1 MGKNLSFVLNNLED
15 LVAAFFIS
23 ITTIL
28 VVINIVLRY
37 VFNSGLVW
45 SEEVATGCFVWSVF
59 IGAVAVFKHR
69 GHVGVDIIVKRMP
82 QGMQK
87 AIGLITD
94 VILVAL
100 NGYMSY
106 LSVIYISKSYTKMTP
121 VLGISS
127 VYISSSVLIAFVLM
141 TLYSIPSVW
150 QVVFGPGK
158 EDFYWLISPS
168 SLFLCFIF
176 PVFHS
181 LMPCSVQRFPTLPF
195 WMRLLLRIWYS
206 NVLLPAR
213 CPSRCWQFPSLL
225 WQAPS

>member
-45 SEEVATGCFVWSVF
+45 SEEVATGWSVF

-106 LSVIYISKSYTKMTP
+106 LSIIYISKSYTKMTP

-141 TLYSIPSVW
+141 TMYSIKFVW
-150 QVVFGPGK
+150 QDVTGSGK
-158 EDFYWLISPS
+158 EEK
-168 SLFLCFIF
+168 
-176 PVFHS
+176 
-181 LMPCSVQRFPTLPF
+181 
-195 WMRLLLRIWYS
+195 
-206 NVLLPAR
+206 
-213 CPSRCWQFPSLL
+213 
-225 WQAPS
+225 

>member
-106 LSVIYISKSYTKMTP
+106 LSIIYIPKSSAMIYLFFILSRPFLDIFKYNTKH
-121 VLGISS
+121 
-127 VYISSSVLIAFVLM
+127 
-141 TLYSIPSVW
+141 
-150 QVVFGPGK
+150 K
-158 EDFYWLISPS
+158 EPPLS
-168 SLFLCFIF
+168 
-176 PVFHS
+176 
-181 LMPCSVQRFPTLPF
+181 
-195 WMRLLLRIWYS
+195 
-206 NVLLPAR
+206 
-213 CPSRCWQFPSLL
+213 
-225 WQAPS
+225 

>member
-1 MGKNLSFVLNNLED
+1 MRRDSSFLCIILGKNLSFVLNNLED

-106 LSVIYISKSYTKMTP
+106 LSIIYISKSYTKMTP

-141 TLYSIPSVW
+141 TMYS
-150 QVVFGPGK
+150 
-158 EDFYWLISPS
+158 
-168 SLFLCFIF
+168 
-176 PVFHS
+176 PVFQS
-181 LMPCSVQRFPTLPF
+181 LIPCSVPRFPTLPF

-213 CPSRCWQFPSLL
+213 SPSRCWQFPSLL

>member
-37 VFNSGLVW
+37 VFNSGL
-45 SEEVATGCFVWSVF
+45 VWSVF

-106 LSVIYISKSYTKMTP
+106 LSIIYISKSYTKMTP

-141 TLYSIPSVW
+141 TMYSIKFVW
-150 QVVFGPGK
+150 QDVTGSGK
-158 EDFYWLISPS
+158 EEK
-168 SLFLCFIF
+168 
-176 PVFHS
+176 
-181 LMPCSVQRFPTLPF
+181 
-195 WMRLLLRIWYS
+195 
-206 NVLLPAR
+206 
-213 CPSRCWQFPSLL
+213 
-225 WQAPS
+225 

>member
-106 LSVIYISKSYTKMTP
+106 LSMY
-121 VLGISS
+121 
-127 VYISSSVLIAFVLM
+127 
-141 TLYSIPSVW
+141 LYFQILYENDPGTGYFFRLYQFFRTDCVCTHDL
-150 QVVFGPGK
+150 VF
-158 EDFYWLISPS
+158 Y
-168 SLFLCFIF
+168 
-176 PVFHS
+176 
-181 LMPCSVQRFPTLPF
+181 
-195 WMRLLLRIWYS
+195 
-206 NVLLPAR
+206 
-213 CPSRCWQFPSLL
+213 
-225 WQAPS
+225 

>member
-1 MGKNLSFVLNNLED
+1 MRRDSSFLCISITIKNGGKILGKNLSFVLNNLED

-94 VILVAL
+94 IILVAL

-106 LSVIYISKSYTKMTP
+106 LSIIYISKSYTKMTP

-141 TLYSIPSVW
+141 TLYSIKFVW
-150 QVVFGPGK
+150 QDVTGSGK
-158 EDFYWLISPS
+158 EEK
-168 SLFLCFIF
+168 
-176 PVFHS
+176 
-181 LMPCSVQRFPTLPF
+181 
-195 WMRLLLRIWYS
+195 
-206 NVLLPAR
+206 
-213 CPSRCWQFPSLL
+213 
-225 WQAPS
+225 

>member
-69 GHVGVDIIVKRMP
+69 GHVGVDIIVKRIP

-106 LSVIYISKSYTKMTP
+106 LSIIYISGTGNILPDKFNRIHGHEYKRNQYGRTDINGRNTQYRGHFRIGFGNIDNRKIRH
-121 VLGISS
+121 VAIERDKNNVGIYRS
-127 VYISSSVLIAFVLM
+127 
-141 TLYSIPSVW
+141 
-150 QVVFGPGK
+150 
-158 EDFYWLISPS
+158 
-168 SLFLCFIF
+168 C
-176 PVFHS
+176 
-181 LMPCSVQRFPTLPF
+181 C
-195 WMRLLLRIWYS
+195 RIQ
-206 NVLLPAR
+206 A
-213 CPSRCWQFPSLL
+213 SRSRWR
-225 WQAPS
+225 